1 MGVTDGDERDDPEA
15 GDLPGSGP
23 PARFRNTALASSL
36 VDATAIDSA
45 EEIVRS
51 TLGEGGPSSRWDQA
65 VADVLVERGTL
76 TRFQATQM
84 LAGRR
89 KLTLGQYRIL
99 DVLGQ
104 GGMGQVFRAEHA
116 MMGREVA
123 VKVLP
128 RAKSTP
134 DTEAAFQRE
143 IRMLG
148 RLDHPNLVRALDAG
162 HDGKVFYLVTEL
174 VEGVDLRKQV
184 LKYGTLDEVAA
195 AAVVSQVAR
204 GLAYAHVEG
213 LVHRDVKPGNIL
225 VTPAGRAKLLDVG
238 LAGSV
243 LESESTR
250 LGRVVGTMDYM
261 APEQIRSPD
270 TVGPAADVY
279 GLGCTLYFV
288 LAGQVPFPG
297 GTRQDK
303 ARRQLTEPPAPI
315 QKFAPGVSDA
325 FCRVVEAMMDK
336 DPVQRIGTADAVIE
350 WLRPW
355 TPDAPVPMG
364 RRARTKSS
372 KAASPTGRPAGP
384 GSERPGSE
392 RESGDRGE
400 PALSGGG
407 SSGYPSGIQTPLSGN
422 PSSRRSAGGRGDS
435 VFASS
440 AGGEGPSGWE
450 WPSPPPIPPRG
461 LSPLDAIRGFLLGGP
476 ESMSGQGRP
485 GNVFV
490 LAVSAG
496 LAGAAAVTAL
506 RLFVPGLAGL
516 LPAFAGP
523 LVCGGLAFLA
533 TLVML
538 LSGRSGGEEE

>member
-1 MGVTDGDERDDPEA
+1 MGVTDGEGGEDSKTGPQPA
-15 GDLPGSGP
+15 SGS
-23 PARFRNTALASSL
+23 PARFHDTALASSL
-36 VDATAIDSA
+36 VDATAINSA
-45 EEIVRS
+45 EDVVRK
-51 TLGEGGPSSRWDQA
+51 TLGTGGDPSRWDQA

-134 DTEAAFQRE
+134 DTEAAFRRE

-148 RLDHPNLVRALDAG
+148 RLDHPSLVRALDAG
-162 HDGKVFYLVTEL
+162 HDGKVYYLVTEL

-204 GLAYAHVEG
+204 GLAYAHTEG
-213 LVHRDVKPGNIL
+213 LVHRDVKPGNII

-303 ARRQLTEPPAPI
+303 ARRQLTETPAPI

-355 TPDAPVPMG
+355 TPDAPVPME
-364 RRARTKSS
+364 RRTRVKSS
-372 KAASPTGRPAGP
+372 QTSASPSNRASSP
-384 GSERPGSE
+384 GSEEGI
-392 RESGDRGE
+392 GE
-400 PALSGGG
+400 HGGASRSGGG
-407 SSGYPSGIQTPLSGN
+407 SGSHASGIQSPLSRN
-422 PSSRRSAGGRGDS
+422 ASSRRSAGGRGDS

-440 AGGEGPSGWE
+440 AGGDGPSGWE
-450 WPSPPPIPPRG
+450 WPSPPPIPPQG
-461 LSPLDAIRGFLLGGP
+461 STPIDALRLFFLR
-476 ESMSGQGRP
+476 RP
-485 GNVFV
+485 GAWPNPAGNAFV
-490 LAVSAG
+490 LAFSAG

-506 RLFVPGLAGL
+506 RLFVPGLAGM

-523 LVCGGLAFLA
+523 VVCGGGAFLA
-533 TLVML
+533 TLVAL
-538 LSGRSGGEEE
+538 LFARSGGDGD

>member
-1 MGVTDGDERDDPEA
+1 MGVTDGDGRDDPEA
-15 GDLPGSGP
+15 GELPASGP
-23 PARFRNTALASSL
+23 PARFRETALASSL
-36 VDATAIDSA
+36 VDSTAIDSA
-45 EEIVRS
+45 EEVVRTS
-51 TLGEGGPSSRWDQA
+51 LGTGSDPSRWDQA
-65 VADVLVERGTL
+65 VADVLVERGIL

-134 DTEAAFQRE
+134 DTEAAFRRE

-162 HDGKVFYLVTEL
+162 HDGKVYYLVTEL
-174 VEGVDLRKQV
+174 VDGVDLRKQV

-195 AAVVSQVAR
+195 AAVVTQVAR
-204 GLAYAHVEG
+204 GLAYAHAEG

-303 ARRQLTEPPAPI
+303 ARRQLTEAPAPI

-325 FCRVVEAMMDK
+325 FCRVVEAMMEK

-364 RRARTKSS
+364 RRARPKSS
-372 KAASPTGRPAGP
+372 RASSSGRASAP
-384 GSERPGSE
+384 GSEAGSGE
-392 RESGDRGE
+392 RGE
-400 PALSGGG
+400 ASLSGGG
-407 SSGYPSGIQTPLSGN
+407 SSGYPSGIQSPLSKTA
-422 PSSRRSAGGRGDS
+422 SSRRSVGARGDS

-440 AGGEGPSGWE
+440 TGGDGPSGWE
-450 WPSPPPIPPRG
+450 WPSPPPVPAHG
-461 LSPLDAIRGFLLGGP
+461 SSPFDALRAFVL
-476 ESMSGQGRP
+476 GRP
-485 GNVFV
+485 GAGANPAGNVFV
-490 LAVSAG
+490 LAFSAG
-496 LAGAAAVTAL
+496 LAGAAAITAL

-523 LVCGGLAFLA
+523 VVCGVGAFLA
-533 TLVML
+533 TLVVL
-538 LSGRSGGEEE
+538 LASRGGRDGE

>member
-1 MGVTDGDERDDPEA
+1 MGVTDGEGRDDLETGEQPA
-15 GDLPGSGP
+15 SGP
-23 PARFRNTALASSL
+23 PARFHDTALASSL

-45 EEIVRS
+45 EEVVRK
-51 TLGEGGPSSRWDQA
+51 TLGAGGDPSRWDQA

-134 DTEAAFQRE
+134 DTEAAFRRE

-162 HDGKVFYLVTEL
+162 HDGKVYYLVTEL
-174 VEGVDLRKQV
+174 VDGVDLRKQV

-204 GLAYAHVEG
+204 GLAYAHTEG

-303 ARRQLTEPPAPI
+303 ARRQLTETPAPI

-325 FCRVVEAMMDK
+325 FCRVVEAMMEK
-336 DPVQRIGTADAVIE
+336 DPFQRIGTADAVIE

-364 RRARTKSS
+364 RRARVKSS
-372 KAASPTGRPAGP
+372 RSAASSSNRASSP
-384 GSERPGSE
+384 GSEDGSGE
-392 RESGDRGE
+392 RGGASR
-400 PALSGGG
+400 SGGG
-407 SSGYPSGIQTPLSGN
+407 SSGYASGIQSPLSRN
-422 PSSRRSAGGRGDS
+422 ASSRRSAGGRVDS

-440 AGGEGPSGWE
+440 AGGDSPSGWE
-450 WPSPPPIPPRG
+450 
-461 LSPLDAIRGFLLGGP
+461 
-476 ESMSGQGRP
+476 
-485 GNVFV
+485 
-490 LAVSAG
+490 
-496 LAGAAAVTAL
+496 
-506 RLFVPGLAGL
+506 
-516 LPAFAGP
+516 
-523 LVCGGLAFLA
+523 
-533 TLVML
+533 
-538 LSGRSGGEEE
+538 

>member
-1 MGVTDGDERDDPEA
+1 MGESEGVGRGDSDTGE
-15 GDLPGSGP
+15 LPGGGP
-23 PARFRNTALASSL
+23 PARFRETALACGL
-36 VDATAIDSA
+36 VDGAAVESA
-45 EEIVRS
+45 EAVVRS
-51 TLGEGGPSSRWDQA
+51 TLARDVEPARWDQA
-65 VADVLVERGTL
+65 VADILVERGQL
-76 TRFQATQM
+76 TRFQATQI

-134 DTEAAFQRE
+134 ETEAAFRRE

-162 HDGKVFYLVTEL
+162 HDGKVYYLVTEL
-174 VEGVDLRKQV
+174 VDGVDLRKQV

-195 AAVVSQVAR
+195 ASVVSQVAR
-204 GLAYAHVEG
+204 GLAYAHREG

-225 VTPAGRAKLLDVG
+225 VTPAGIAKLLDVG

-270 TVGPAADVY
+270 TVGSAADVY

-303 ARRQLTEPPAPI
+303 ARRQLFEAPAPI

-336 DPVQRIGTADAVIE
+336 DPVQRIGTAEAVIE

-355 TPDAPVPMG
+355 TPDAPVAMG
-364 RRARTKSS
+364 RRARKKGTK
-372 KAASPTGRPAGP
+372 GGP
-384 GSERPGSE
+384 DGN
-392 RESGDRGE
+392 RGE
-400 PALSGGG
+400 AVASASG
-407 SSGYPSGIQTPLSGN
+407 SSGYPSGIQSPLDRGA
-422 PSSRRSAGGRGDS
+422 SSRRAPGGAVDSA
-435 VFASS
+435 FASG
-440 AGGEGPSGWE
+440 AGDGGPSGWE
-450 WPSPPPIPPRG
+450 WPSPPPVPTTPAPPFRG
-461 LSPLDAIRGFLLGGP
+461 LWG
-476 ESMSGQGRP
+476 GQGSP
-485 GNVFV
+485 VGVGG
-490 LAVSAG
+490 LSGGIAPAVAAG
-496 LAGAAAVTAL
+496 LAGAAAAMAF
-506 RLFVPGLAGL
+506 RLFLPDVAATLPAIFRPLSVGGIVFLVVLGGVLAG
-516 LPAFAGP
+516 
-523 LVCGGLAFLA
+523 GGG
-533 TLVML
+533 
-538 LSGRSGGEEE
+538 GRR

>member
-1 MGVTDGDERDDPEA
+1 MGVTDGEGRDEPEA
-15 GDLPGSGP
+15 GDLPASGP
-23 PARFRNTALASSL
+23 PARFRETALASSL
-36 VDATAIDSA
+36 VDATAVDSA
-45 EEIVRS
+45 EEVVRT
-51 TLGEGGPSSRWDQA
+51 TLGVGAEPLRWDQA
-65 VADVLVERGTL
+65 VADVLVERGIL

-134 DTEAAFQRE
+134 DTEAAFRRE

-162 HDGKVFYLVTEL
+162 HDGKVYYLVTEL
-174 VEGVDLRKQV
+174 VDGVDLRKQV

-204 GLAYAHVEG
+204 GLAYAHAEG

-303 ARRQLTEPPAPI
+303 ARRQLTETPAPI

-364 RRARTKSS
+364 RRARSKSS
-372 KAASPTGRPAGP
+372 RSAGSSSGRASAL
-384 GSERPGSE
+384 GSEAGSGE
-392 RESGDRGE
+392 RGE
-400 PALSGGG
+400 ASLSGGG
-407 SSGYPSGIQTPLSGN
+407 SSGYPSGIQSPLSRTA
-422 PSSRRSAGGRGDS
+422 SARRSVGGRGDS

-450 WPSPPPIPPRG
+450 WPSPPPVPPHG
-461 LSPLDAIRGFLLGGP
+461 SSPVDAIRAFFLGRSGGGP
-476 ESMSGQGRP
+476 NP
-485 GNVFV
+485 AGNVVV
-490 LAVSAG
+490 LAFSAG

-506 RLFVPGLAGL
+506 RLFLPGVAGM
-516 LPAFAGP
+516 LPTWVGP
-523 LVCGGLAFLA
+523 LVCGGGVFLA
-533 TLVML
+533 TLVVL
-538 LSGRSGGEEE
+538 LAARGGRDGE

>member
-1 MGVTDGDERDDPEA
+1 MGVTEGEGRDDLETGEQPA
-15 GDLPGSGP
+15 SGS
-23 PARFRNTALASSL
+23 PARFHDTALASSL
-36 VDATAIDSA
+36 VDATAINSA
-45 EEIVRS
+45 EDVVRK
-51 TLGEGGPSSRWDQA
+51 TLGAGGDPSRWDQA

-134 DTEAAFQRE
+134 DTEAAFRRE

-162 HDGKVFYLVTEL
+162 HDGKVYYLVTEL
-174 VEGVDLRKQV
+174 VDGVDLRKQV

-204 GLAYAHVEG
+204 GLAYAHTEG

-303 ARRQLTEPPAPI
+303 ARRQLTETPAPI

-364 RRARTKSS
+364 RRARVKSS
-372 KAASPTGRPAGP
+372 RSASSSSNRASSP
-384 GSERPGSE
+384 GSEEGSDE
-392 RESGDRGE
+392 RGGASR
-400 PALSGGG
+400 SGGG
-407 SSGYPSGIQTPLSGN
+407 SSGYASGIQSPLSRKA
-422 PSSRRSAGGRGDS
+422 SSRRSAGGRGDS

-440 AGGEGPSGWE
+440 AGGDGPSGWE
-450 WPSPPPIPPRG
+450 WPLPPPIPPHGSTPINALR
-461 LSPLDAIRGFLLGGP
+461 SFFLGRLGAGP
-476 ESMSGQGRP
+476 NP
-485 GNVFV
+485 AGNAFV
-490 LAVSAG
+490 LAFSAG

-516 LPAFAGP
+516 LPSFAGP
-523 LVCGGLAFLA
+523 VVCGTGVFLT
-533 TLVML
+533 TLVSL
-538 LSGRSGGEEE
+538 LFARGGGDGE

>member
-1 MGVTDGDERDDPEA
+1 MGATDGDGRDDPEA

-23 PARFRNTALASSL
+23 PARFRDTALASSL
-36 VDATAIDSA
+36 VDAIAIDSA

-51 TLGEGGPSSRWDQA
+51 TLGEGGQPSRWDQA

-116 MMGREVA
+116 MMGRMVA

-134 DTEAAFQRE
+134 DTEAAFRRE

-162 HDGKVFYLVTEL
+162 HDGKVYYLVTEL
-174 VEGVDLRKQV
+174 IDGVDLRKQV
-184 LKYGTLDEVAA
+184 LKYGTLDEMAA

-204 GLAYAHVEG
+204 GLAYAHGEG

-270 TVGPAADVY
+270 TVGPAADV
-279 GLGCTLYFV
+279 
-288 LAGQVPFPG
+288 
-297 GTRQDK
+297 
-303 ARRQLTEPPAPI
+303 
-315 QKFAPGVSDA
+315 
-325 FCRVVEAMMDK
+325 
-336 DPVQRIGTADAVIE
+336 
-350 WLRPW
+350 
-355 TPDAPVPMG
+355 
-364 RRARTKSS
+364 
-372 KAASPTGRPAGP
+372 
-384 GSERPGSE
+384 
-392 RESGDRGE
+392 
-400 PALSGGG
+400 
-407 SSGYPSGIQTPLSGN
+407 
-422 PSSRRSAGGRGDS
+422 
-435 VFASS
+435 
-440 AGGEGPSGWE
+440 
-450 WPSPPPIPPRG
+450 
-461 LSPLDAIRGFLLGGP
+461 
-476 ESMSGQGRP
+476 
-485 GNVFV
+485 
-490 LAVSAG
+490 
-496 LAGAAAVTAL
+496 
-506 RLFVPGLAGL
+506 
-516 LPAFAGP
+516 
-523 LVCGGLAFLA
+523 
-533 TLVML
+533 
-538 LSGRSGGEEE
+538 

>member
-1 MGVTDGDERDDPEA
+1 MDVTDGEGRDEPEP
-15 GDLPGSGP
+15 GELPASGP
-23 PARFRNTALASSL
+23 PARFRETALASSL
-36 VDATAIDSA
+36 VDVTAIDSA
-45 EEIVRS
+45 EEVVRT
-51 TLGEGGPSSRWDQA
+51 TLGAGSEPTRWDQA
-65 VADVLVERGTL
+65 VADVLVERGIL

-134 DTEAAFQRE
+134 DTEAAFRRE

-162 HDGKVFYLVTEL
+162 HDGKVYYLVTEL
-174 VEGVDLRKQV
+174 VDGVDLRKQV

-204 GLAYAHVEG
+204 GLAYAHTEG

-303 ARRQLTEPPAPI
+303 ARRQLTEAPAPI

-364 RRARTKSS
+364 RRARVKSS
-372 KAASPTGRPAGP
+372 RSSSSGRAAGP
-384 GSERPGSE
+384 GSEAGS
-392 RESGDRGE
+392 GVRGE
-400 PALSGGG
+400 TSLSGGG
-407 SSGYPSGIQTPLSGN
+407 SSGYPSGIQSPLSRTT
-422 PSSRRSAGGRGDS
+422 SSRRSVGARGDS

-440 AGGEGPSGWE
+440 AGGDGPSGWE
-450 WPSPPPIPPRG
+450 WPSPPPIPPHG
-461 LSPLDAIRGFLLGGP
+461 SSPFDALRAYLLG
-476 ESMSGQGRP
+476 RP
-485 GNVFV
+485 RAGANPAGNAFV
-490 LAVSAG
+490 LAFAAG
-496 LAGAAAVTAL
+496 LAGAAAITAL

-523 LVCGGLAFLA
+523 VVCGVGVFLA
-533 TLVML
+533 ALVGL
-538 LSGRSGGEEE
+538 LSARGGGYGE

>member
-1 MGVTDGDERDDPEA
+1 MADTDGEDRDDQEA
-15 GDLPGSGP
+15 GDLPVSGP
-23 PARFRNTALASSL
+23 PARFRDTALASSL
-36 VDATAIDSA
+36 VDGQAIESA
-45 EEIVRS
+45 EGIVRA
-51 TLGEGGPSSRWDQA
+51 TLGDGADAARWDQSL
-65 VADVLVERGTL
+65 ADVLVERGVL

-104 GGMGQVFRAEHA
+104 GGMGQVFRAEHL

-134 DTEAAFQRE
+134 DTEAAFRRE

-162 HDGKVFYLVTEL
+162 HDGKVYYLVTEL
-174 VEGVDLRKQV
+174 VDGVDLRKQV
-184 LKYGTLDEVAA
+184 LKYGTLDEVSA
-195 AAVVSQVAR
+195 AAVVTQVAR
-204 GLAYAHVEG
+204 GLAYAHAEG

-297 GTRQDK
+297 GTRQEK
-303 ARRQLTEPPAPI
+303 ARRQLTEAPAPI
-315 QKFAPGVSDA
+315 QRFAPGISDA

-355 TPDAPVPMG
+355 TPDAPVAMG
-364 RRARTKSS
+364 RRARAKSS
-372 KAASPTGRPAGP
+372 RSSASGRVSSP
-384 GSERPGSE
+384 GSETG
-392 RESGDRGE
+392 RGE
-400 PALSGGG
+400 PSLSGGG
-407 SSGYPSGIQTPLSGN
+407 SSGYASGIQSPLSGS
-422 PSSRRSAGGRGDS
+422 PSSRRSAGQRGDS

-440 AGGEGPSGWE
+440 AGGDGPSGWE
-450 WPSPPPIPPRG
+450 WPSPPPIPPGRR
-461 LSPLDAIRGFLLGGP
+461 SPFTALWKLVGGN
-476 ESMSGQGRP
+476 P
-485 GNVFV
+485 GDGAGTAPVGNAFV
-490 LAVSAG
+490 LSFSSG
-496 LAGAAAVTAL
+496 LAGAAAMVAL
-506 RLFVPGLAGL
+506 RLFVPGFAGL
-516 LPAFAGP
+516 VSAVAAP
-523 LVCGGLAFLA
+523 LVCGGMVFVGTLLTLLAI
-533 TLVML
+533 
-538 LSGRSGGEEE
+538 RGGADAE

>member
-297 GTRQDK
+297 GTRQEK
-303 ARRQLTEPPAPI
+303 ARRQLTELPAPI

-372 KAASPTGRPAGP
+372 KAASPTGFPAGP
-384 GSERPGSE
+384 GSERE
-392 RESGDRGE
+392 NGDRGE
-400 PALSGGG
+400 TALSGGG
-407 SSGYPSGIQTPLSGN
+407 SSGYPSGIQTPHSGN

-435 VFASS
+435 VFTSS

-450 WPSPPPIPPRG
+450 WPSPPPIPSRG
-461 LSPLDAIRGFLLGGP
+461 LSPLDAIRGLFLGGP
-476 ESMSGQGRP
+476 ERVSGKGRP

>member
-1 MGVTDGDERDDPEA
+1 MGESEGVGDDDSDT
-15 GDLPGSGP
+15 GDLPVAGP
-23 PARFRNTALASSL
+23 FARFRETALACGL
-36 VDATAIDSA
+36 VDGGAIDGA
-45 EEIVRS
+45 EAVVRS
-51 TLGEGGPSSRWDQA
+51 TLGNHVEPARWDQA
-65 VADVLVERGTL
+65 VADILVERGVL
-76 TRFQATQM
+76 TRFQATQI

-134 DTEAAFQRE
+134 DTEAAFRRE

-162 HDGKVFYLVTEL
+162 HDGKVYYLVTEL
-174 VEGVDLRKQV
+174 VDGVDLRKQV

-195 AAVVSQVAR
+195 ASVISQVAR
-204 GLAYAHVEG
+204 GLSYAHGEG

-225 VTPAGRAKLLDVG
+225 VTPAGIAKLLDVG

-297 GTRQDK
+297 GTRQEK
-303 ARRQLTEPPAPI
+303 ARRQLSEPPLPI

-336 DPVQRIGTADAVIE
+336 DPVQRIGSAQAVID

-355 TPDAPVPMG
+355 TPDAPVAMG
-364 RRARTKSS
+364 RRARK
-372 KAASPTGRPAGP
+372 KGARAGAD
-384 GSERPGSE
+384 
-392 RESGDRGE
+392 ESRGE
-400 PALSGGG
+400 TAGSAGG
-407 SSGYPSGIQTPLSGN
+407 SSGYPSGIQSPLDRGASRPNPRGALDSAFASGASDGG
-422 PSSRRSAGGRGDS
+422 PSS
-435 VFASS
+435 
-440 AGGEGPSGWE
+440 WE
-450 WPSPPPIPPRG
+450 WPSPPPVPAKPRARIETLWGGGGNSAGLGG
-461 LSPLDAIRGFLLGGP
+461 LSGAIATA
-476 ESMSGQGRP
+476 
-485 GNVFV
+485 
-490 LAVSAG
+490 LAAG
-496 LAGAAAVTAL
+496 LAGSAAATAVQ
-506 RLFVPGLAGL
+506 LFLPGLAAR
-516 LPAFAGP
+516 LPSIFGP
-523 LVCGGLAFLA
+523 LPVGGLVFLI
-533 TLVML
+533 VFGRL
-538 LSGRSGGEEE
+538 LAGGGAARR

>member
-1 MGVTDGDERDDPEA
+1 
-15 GDLPGSGP
+15 
-23 PARFRNTALASSL
+23 
-36 VDATAIDSA
+36 
-45 EEIVRS
+45 
-51 TLGEGGPSSRWDQA
+51 
-65 VADVLVERGTL
+65 
-76 TRFQATQM
+76 
-84 LAGRR
+84 
-89 KLTLGQYRIL
+89 
-99 DVLGQ
+99 
-104 GGMGQVFRAEHA
+104 MGQVFRAEHA

-134 DTEAAFQRE
+134 DTEAAFRRE

-162 HDGKVFYLVTEL
+162 HDGKVYYLVTEL
-174 VEGVDLRKQV
+174 VDGVDLRKQV

-195 AAVVSQVAR
+195 AAVVTQVAR
-204 GLAYAHVEG
+204 GLAYAHAEG

-303 ARRQLTEPPAPI
+303 ARRQLTEAPAPI

-325 FCRVVEAMMDK
+325 FCRVVEAMMEK

-364 RRARTKSS
+364 RRARPKSS
-372 KAASPTGRPAGP
+372 RASSSGRASAP
-384 GSERPGSE
+384 GSEAGSGE
-392 RESGDRGE
+392 RGE
-400 PALSGGG
+400 ASLSGGG
-407 SSGYPSGIQTPLSGN
+407 SSGYPSGIQSPLSKTA
-422 PSSRRSAGGRGDS
+422 SSRRSVGARGDS

-440 AGGEGPSGWE
+440 TGGDGPSGWE
-450 WPSPPPIPPRG
+450 WPSPPPVPAHG
-461 LSPLDAIRGFLLGGP
+461 SSPFDALRAFVL
-476 ESMSGQGRP
+476 GRP
-485 GNVFV
+485 GAGANPAGNVFV
-490 LAVSAG
+490 LAFSAG
-496 LAGAAAVTAL
+496 LAGAAAITAL

-523 LVCGGLAFLA
+523 VVCGVGAFLA
-533 TLVML
+533 TLVVL
-538 LSGRSGGEEE
+538 LASRGGRDGE

>member
-1 MGVTDGDERDDPEA
+1 MGVTDGEGRDDPETGEQPA
-15 GDLPGSGP
+15 SGP
-23 PARFRNTALASSL
+23 PARFHDTALASSL

-45 EEIVRS
+45 EEVVRR
-51 TLGEGGPSSRWDQA
+51 TLGAGGDPSRWDQA

-134 DTEAAFQRE
+134 DTEAAFRRE

-162 HDGKVFYLVTEL
+162 HDGKVYYLVTEL
-174 VEGVDLRKQV
+174 VDGVDLRKQV

-204 GLAYAHVEG
+204 GLAYAHTEG

-303 ARRQLTEPPAPI
+303 ARRQLTETPAPI

-336 DPVQRIGTADAVIE
+336 DPVQRIGSADAVIE

-355 TPDAPVPMG
+355 TPDALVPMG
-364 RRARTKSS
+364 RRARMKSS
-372 KAASPTGRPAGP
+372 RNSSSSSNRASSP
-384 GSERPGSE
+384 GSETGSGE
-392 RESGDRGE
+392 RGE
-400 PALSGGG
+400 ASRSAGG
-407 SSGYPSGIQTPLSGN
+407 STGDASGIQSPLSRN
-422 PSSRRSAGGRGDS
+422 ASSRRSAGGRGDS

-440 AGGEGPSGWE
+440 AGGDGPSGWE
-450 WPSPPPIPPRG
+450 WPSPPPMPPHG
-461 LSPLDAIRGFLLGGP
+461 STPVDALRSFFL
-476 ESMSGQGRP
+476 GRP
-485 GNVFV
+485 GAGPNPAGNAFA
-490 LAVSAG
+490 LAFSAG

-506 RLFVPGLAGL
+506 RLFVPGLAGM

-523 LVCGGLAFLA
+523 VVCGGGVFLA
-533 TLVML
+533 TLVTL
-538 LSGRSGGEEE
+538 LSARGGGDGE

>member
-1 MGVTDGDERDDPEA
+1 MADTDGEDRDDQDA
-15 GDLPGSGP
+15 GDLPVSGP
-23 PARFRNTALASSL
+23 TARFRDTALASSL
-36 VDATAIDSA
+36 VDGRAIESA
-45 EEIVRS
+45 EGVVRA
-51 TLGEGGPSSRWDQA
+51 TLGDGADASRWDQSL
-65 VADVLVERGTL
+65 ADVLVERGVL

-104 GGMGQVFRAEHA
+104 GGMGQVFRAEHL

-134 DTEAAFQRE
+134 DTEAAFRRE

-162 HDGKVFYLVTEL
+162 HDGKVYYLVTEL
-174 VEGVDLRKQV
+174 VDGVDLRKQV
-184 LKYGTLDEVAA
+184 LKYGTLDEVSA
-195 AAVVSQVAR
+195 AAVVTQVAR
-204 GLAYAHVEG
+204 GLAYAHAEG

-303 ARRQLTEPPAPI
+303 ARRQLTEAPAPI
-315 QKFAPGVSDA
+315 QRFAPGISDA

-336 DPVQRIGTADAVIE
+336 DPVQRIGSADAVIE

-364 RRARTKSS
+364 RRARPKSS
-372 KAASPTGRPAGP
+372 RSSASGRVVSP
-384 GSERPGSE
+384 GSENG
-392 RESGDRGE
+392 RGE
-400 PALSGGG
+400 PSLSGGG
-407 SSGYPSGIQTPLSGN
+407 SSGYPSGIQSPLSGS
-422 PSSRRSAGGRGDS
+422 PSSRRSAAPRGDS
-435 VFASS
+435 AFASS
-440 AGGEGPSGWE
+440 AGGDVPSGWE
-450 WPSPPPIPPRG
+450 WPSPPPIPAGRRSPFATLWKLVAG
-461 LSPLDAIRGFLLGGP
+461 NPSDGAAAPTIGNAFILSF
-476 ESMSGQGRP
+476 SS
-485 GNVFV
+485 
-490 LAVSAG
+490 G
-496 LAGAAAVTAL
+496 LAGAAAIVAL

-516 LPAFAGP
+516 VSAVNAP
-523 LVCGGLAFLA
+523 LVCGGMVFVA
-533 TLVML
+533 TLLTL
-538 LSGRSGGEEE
+538 LAIRGGKEAD

>member
-1 MGVTDGDERDDPEA
+1 MGVTDGEGRDDPETGEQPA
-15 GDLPGSGP
+15 SGS
-23 PARFRNTALASSL
+23 PARFHDTALASSL

-45 EEIVRS
+45 EDVVRR
-51 TLGEGGPSSRWDQA
+51 TLGAGGDPSRWDQA

-134 DTEAAFQRE
+134 DTEAAFRRE

-162 HDGKVFYLVTEL
+162 HDGKVYYLVTEL
-174 VEGVDLRKQV
+174 VDGVDLRKQV

-204 GLAYAHVEG
+204 GLAYAHTEG

-303 ARRQLTEPPAPI
+303 ARRQLTETPAPI

-364 RRARTKSS
+364 RRARVKSFRS
-372 KAASPTGRPAGP
+372 AASSSNRASSP
-384 GSERPGSE
+384 GSQAGSGE
-392 RESGDRGE
+392 RGE
-400 PALSGGG
+400 ASRSGGG
-407 SSGYPSGIQTPLSGN
+407 SSGYASGIQSPLSRN
-422 PSSRRSAGGRGDS
+422 ASSRRSAGGRGDS

-440 AGGEGPSGWE
+440 AGGDGPSGWE
-450 WPSPPPIPPRG
+450 WPSPPPIPPHG
-461 LSPLDAIRGFLLGGP
+461 SMPIDALRSFFL
-476 ESMSGQGRP
+476 GRP
-485 GNVFV
+485 GAGPNPAGNAFL
-490 LAVSAG
+490 LAFSAG
-496 LAGAAAVTAL
+496 LAGAAAVMAL
-506 RLFVPGLAGL
+506 RLFVPGLAGM

-523 LVCGGLAFLA
+523 VVCGGVFLV
-533 TLVML
+533 TLVTL
-538 LSGRSGGEEE
+538 LFARGGADGN

>member
-1 MGVTDGDERDDPEA
+1 MARHGQPQPDDPDSGGSSDE
-15 GDLPGSGP
+15 GDS
-23 PARFRNTALASSL
+23 ARFRDTALASTL
-36 VDATAIDSA
+36 VDVAALDAA
-45 EEIVRS
+45 EIAVQGA
-51 TLGEGGPSSRWDQA
+51 LGRHCEPSRWDQA

-104 GGMGQVFRAEHA
+104 GGMGQVFKAEHA
-116 MMGREVA
+116 MMGRSVA

-134 DTEAAFQRE
+134 DTEAAFRRE

-148 RLDHPNLVRALDAG
+148 RLDHPNLVHALDAG
-162 HDGKVFYLVTEL
+162 HDGKVYYLVTEL
-174 VEGVDLRKQV
+174 IEGVDLRKQV
-184 LKYGTLDEVAA
+184 LKYGTLDEASASSVI
-195 AAVVSQVAR
+195 SQVAR
-204 GLAYAHVEG
+204 GLAYVHREG

-225 VTPAGRAKLLDVG
+225 VTPAGHAKLLDVG

-297 GTRQDK
+297 GTRQEK
-303 ARRQLTEPPAPI
+303 ARRQLTEAPEPI
-315 QKFAPGVSDA
+315 QKFAPGISPA

-336 DPVQRIGTADAVIE
+336 DPVQRIGTPAAVIE

-355 TPDAPVPMG
+355 TPDEPVPMERRPRSRSRGSSASASAPVPT
-364 RRARTKSS
+364 RSS
-372 KAASPTGRPAGP
+372 DAFDASRFDQAFP
-384 GSERPGSE
+384 GSGPS
-392 RESGDRGE
+392 D
-400 PALSGGG
+400 G
-407 SSGYPSGIQTPLSGN
+407 SSGFPSGMHSPLRRGSSQRRSGAGAVDSRSVRSGDGG
-422 PSSRRSAGGRGDS
+422 PSS
-435 VFASS
+435 
-440 AGGEGPSGWE
+440 WE
-450 WPSPPPIPPRG
+450 WPSPPPLPPRRQSVISMVRG
-461 LSPLDAIRGFLLGGP
+461 LVGEGDDRLPRSFALG
-476 ESMSGQGRP
+476 
-485 GNVFV
+485 V
-490 LAVSAG
+490 AAG
-496 LAGAAAVTAL
+496 LMAAAVVQGIL
-506 RLFVPGLAGL
+506 LVSPG
-516 LPAFAGP
+516 FAGGMMQRLGP
-523 LVCGGLAFLA
+523 TTVAIAVAVGVTVVLLRMGGVN
-533 TLVML
+533 TD
-538 LSGRSGGEEE
+538 GGE

>member
-1 MGVTDGDERDDPEA
+1 MGVTDGDGRDEPET
-15 GDLPGSGP
+15 GDLPASGP
-23 PARFRNTALASSL
+23 PARFRETALASSL

-45 EEIVRS
+45 EEVVRS
-51 TLGEGGPSSRWDQA
+51 TLAAGSEPSRWDQG
-65 VADVLVERGTL
+65 VADVLVERGIL

-134 DTEAAFQRE
+134 DTEAAFRRE

-162 HDGKVFYLVTEL
+162 HDGKVYYLVTEL
-174 VEGVDLRKQV
+174 VYGVDLRKQV

-204 GLAYAHVEG
+204 GLAYVHGEG

-303 ARRQLTEPPAPI
+303 ARRQLTEAPAPI

-336 DPVQRIGTADAVIE
+336 DPVQRIGSADAVIE

-364 RRARTKSS
+364 RRARAKSS
-372 KAASPTGRPAGP
+372 RSSSSGRASVP
-384 GSERPGSE
+384 GSEAGSGE
-392 RESGDRGE
+392 RGE
-400 PALSGGG
+400 TSLSGGG
-407 SSGYPSGIQTPLSGN
+407 SSGYPSGIQSPLSRTA
-422 PSSRRSAGGRGDS
+422 SSRRSVGVRGDS

-440 AGGEGPSGWE
+440 AGGDGPSGWE
-450 WPSPPPIPPRG
+450 WPSPPPLPPHG
-461 LSPLDAIRGFLLGGP
+461 SSPFDAIRDFFL
-476 ESMSGQGRP
+476 GRP
-485 GNVFV
+485 GAVKNPAGNVFV
-490 LAVSAG
+490 LAFSAG
-496 LAGAAAVTAL
+496 LAGAAAITAL
-506 RLFVPGLAGL
+506 RLFVPVLAGM

-523 LVCGGLAFLA
+523 VVCGVGVFLA
-533 TLVML
+533 ALVTL
-538 LSGRSGGEEE
+538 LSARGSGDGE

>member
-1 MGVTDGDERDDPEA
+1 MGVTDGEGRDDPET
-15 GDLPGSGP
+15 GELPASGP
-23 PARFRNTALASSL
+23 PARFRETALASSL
-36 VDATAIDSA
+36 VDSAAIDSA
-45 EEIVRS
+45 EEVVRT
-51 TLGEGGPSSRWDQA
+51 TLSAGSEPTRWDQA
-65 VADVLVERGTL
+65 MADVLVERGIL

-134 DTEAAFQRE
+134 DTEAAFRRE

-162 HDGKVFYLVTEL
+162 HDGKVYYLVTEL
-174 VEGVDLRKQV
+174 VDGVDLRKQV

-204 GLAYAHVEG
+204 GLAYAHAEG

-303 ARRQLTEPPAPI
+303 ARRQLTEAPAPI

-364 RRARTKSS
+364 RRARPKSS
-372 KAASPTGRPAGP
+372 RSPSSGRASAP
-384 GSERPGSE
+384 GSEAGSGE
-392 RESGDRGE
+392 RGE
-400 PALSGGG
+400 TSPSGGG
-407 SSGYPSGIQTPLSGN
+407 SSGYPSGIQSPLSRTA
-422 PSSRRSAGGRGDS
+422 SSRRSVGARGDS

-440 AGGEGPSGWE
+440 TGGEGPSGWE
-450 WPSPPPIPPRG
+450 WPSPPPVPPHG
-461 LSPLDAIRGFLLGGP
+461 SSPFEALRTLVL
-476 ESMSGQGRP
+476 GRP
-485 GNVFV
+485 GVGGNPAGNVFV
-490 LAVSAG
+490 LAFSAG
-496 LAGAAAVTAL
+496 LAGAAAITAL

-516 LPAFAGP
+516 LPALAGP
-523 LVCGGLAFLA
+523 VVFGVGAFLA
-533 TLVML
+533 TLVVL
-538 LSGRSGGEEE
+538 LASRGGGDGE

>member
-297 GTRQDK
+297 GTRQEK
-303 ARRQLTEPPAPI
+303 ARRQLTELPAPI

-372 KAASPTGRPAGP
+372 KAASPTGFPAGP
-384 GSERPGSE
+384 GSERE
-392 RESGDRGE
+392 NGDRGE
-400 PALSGGG
+400 TALSGGG
-407 SSGYPSGIQTPLSGN
+407 SSGYPSGIQTPHSGN

-435 VFASS
+435 VFTSS

-450 WPSPPPIPPRG
+450 WPSPPPIPSRG
-461 LSPLDAIRGFLLGGP
+461 LSPLDAIRGLFLGGP
-476 ESMSGQGRP
+476 ERVSGQGRP

>member
-1 MGVTDGDERDDPEA
+1 
-15 GDLPGSGP
+15 
-23 PARFRNTALASSL
+23 
-36 VDATAIDSA
+36 
-45 EEIVRS
+45 
-51 TLGEGGPSSRWDQA
+51 
-65 VADVLVERGTL
+65 
-76 TRFQATQM
+76 M

-134 DTEAAFQRE
+134 DTEAAFRRE

-162 HDGKVFYLVTEL
+162 HDGKVYYLVTEL
-174 VEGVDLRKQV
+174 VDGVDLRKQV

-204 GLAYAHVEG
+204 GLAYAHTEG

-303 ARRQLTEPPAPI
+303 ARRQLTETPAPI

-364 RRARTKSS
+364 RRARVKSS
-372 KAASPTGRPAGP
+372 RTSASPSNRASSP
-384 GSERPGSE
+384 GSEEGSDE
-392 RESGDRGE
+392 RGGASR
-400 PALSGGG
+400 SGGG
-407 SSGYPSGIQTPLSGN
+407 SSGYASGIQSPLSRN
-422 PSSRRSAGGRGDS
+422 ASSRRSAGGRGDS

-440 AGGEGPSGWE
+440 AGGDGPSGWE
-450 WPSPPPIPPRG
+450 WPSPPPIPPHG
-461 LSPLDAIRGFLLGGP
+461 STPIDALRSFFL
-476 ESMSGQGRP
+476 GRP
-485 GNVFV
+485 GAGPNPAGNAFV
-490 LAVSAG
+490 LSFSAG

-506 RLFVPGLAGL
+506 RLFVPVLAGM

-523 LVCGGLAFLA
+523 VVCGGGVFLA
-533 TLVML
+533 TLVTL
-538 LSGRSGGEEE
+538 LFARGGGDGE

>member
-1 MGVTDGDERDDPEA
+1 MGVTDGEGRDDPEA
-15 GDLPGSGP
+15 GDLPASGP
-23 PARFRNTALASSL
+23 PARFRDTALASSL
-36 VDATAIDSA
+36 VDAPAIDSA
-45 EEIVRS
+45 EEVVRA
-51 TLGEGGPSSRWDQA
+51 TLGEGGEASRWDQA
-65 VADVLVERGTL
+65 VADVLVERGIL

-134 DTEAAFQRE
+134 DTEAAFRRE

-162 HDGKVFYLVTEL
+162 HDGKVYYLVTEL
-174 VEGVDLRKQV
+174 VDGVDLRKQV

-204 GLAYAHVEG
+204 GLAYAHAEG

-303 ARRQLTEPPAPI
+303 ARRQLTETPAPI
-315 QKFAPGVSDA
+315 QKFAPGISDA

-372 KAASPTGRPAGP
+372 RSSTSTGRPAGP
-384 GSERPGSE
+384 GSEG
-392 RESGDRGE
+392 ESGERGE
-400 PALSGGG
+400 PTLSGGG

-422 PSSRRSAGGRGDS
+422 PSSRRSAGVRGDS

-461 LSPLDAIRGFLLGGP
+461 PSPLDSVRAFLFGGEGRG
-476 ESMSGQGRP
+476 EEQGRP
-485 GNVFV
+485 GNVFA

-506 RLFVPGLAGL
+506 RLCVPGLAGW
-516 LPAFAGP
+516 LPALAAP
-523 LVCGGLAFLA
+523 LVGGGLAFLA
-533 TLVML
+533 ALVIV
-538 LSGRSGGEEE
+538 LSGRSGGDGE